1 MFKKAV
7 KRLFSEKGQTTPE
20 WLNVVL
26 VAVIIVS
33 IVGLAVK
40 NVMVGNGDPANPG
53 GVVGTVK
60 EQIENTVSGLAGSGS
75 AGSSNP

>member
-20 WLNVVL
+20 WLSVVL
-26 VAVIIVS
+26 VTVVIVS

-40 NVMVGNGDPANPG
+40 NVMTGSSGNE

-60 EQIENTVSGLAGSGS
+60 EQIENTVSGLAGS
-75 AGSSNP
+75 SNP

>member
-26 VAVIIVS
+26 VTVIIVS

-40 NVMVGNGDPANPG
+40 NVIVGNGDPASPG
-53 GVVGTVK
+53 GIVGTVK
-60 EQIENTVSGLAGSGS
+60 TQIESTVSGLAGS
-75 AGSSNP
+75 SNP

>member
-26 VAVIIVS
+26 VAVIVAG

-40 NVMVGNGDPANPG
+40 NVVVGDGNPANPG

-60 EQIENTVSGLAGSGS
+60 EQIENTVTGLAGSGL
-75 AGSSNP
+75 AGNP